1 MRFDHVGVATRDAA
15 DLADLFDGLLDAPVA
30 HEETFDG
37 MSVVFLELD
46 DGGYFE
52 LLEPTAGG
60 AIAGY
65 LDREGPGIHHVALA
79 TDDIAAAL
87 DRARDL
93 GSTSST
99 RSRVPGRGA
108 TRSRSSTR
116 ARRAVCSW
124 SSSNTEGG
132 LHPETATD
140 LTARR
145 ADRRPCSAISRP
157 IETGMPTYPGD
168 PDVTLAPDATH
179 EEDGYA
185 TSELRTGT
193 HAGTHVDAPRHTL
206 PRGVDRRAS
215 GGRVRVRRA
224 PRRSSAAGAARG
236 NHGRRAS
243 RTERPRPRGR
253 PPRLPNRL
261 GGPLGTDRYRDHPY
275 LTAGAARRCQKLGVG
290 VGLDTFGP
298 DPTPPGSAKTT
309 GPSRETEPEGT
320 PAHDALLSDS
330 LPIVENLCGLDGLP
344 AGFRLYAFPPASGAD
359 GSPVRAVAEWEG

>member
-1 MRFDHVGVATRDAA
+1 MF
-15 DLADLFDGLLDAPVA
+15 
-30 HEETFDG
+30 
-37 MSVVFLELD
+37 
-46 DGGYFE
+46 
-52 LLEPTAGG
+52 
-60 AIAGY
+60 
-65 LDREGPGIHHVALA
+65 
-79 TDDIAAAL
+79 
-87 DRARDL
+87 RDL
-93 GSTSST
+93 
-99 RSRVPGRGA
+99 
-108 TRSRSSTR
+108 
-116 ARRAVCSW
+116 
-124 SSSNTEGG
+124 
-132 LHPETATD
+132 
-140 LTARR
+140 
-145 ADRRPCSAISRP
+145 SRP

-206 PRGVDRRAS
+206 PEGESIDERAVGEFAFDARLVDLRPLE
-215 GGRVRVRRA
+215 
-224 PRRSSAAGAARG
+224 PREAITAEELPEPNVLDPAVDLLVFRTGWAA
-236 NHGRRAS
+236 HW
-243 RTERPRPRGR
+243 
-253 PPRLPNRL
+253 
-261 GGPLGTDRYRDHPY
+261 GTDRYRDHPY

-344 AGFRLYAFPPASGAD
+344 AGFRLYAFPLRLRGAD